1 MRGSAGEDVGIVM
14 VFEIGMVFEVG
25 RVEVYGD
32 GEVCE
37 CELECE
43 GEGKDGMVVRGYAR
57 MIREWLVRE
66 QELTIKHGP
75 VHDEALHLVHGLPS
89 PLA

>member
-1 MRGSAGEDVGIVM
+1 MEVRGEDVRIRM
-14 VFEIGMVFEVG
+14 VFEIG

-43 GEGKDGMVVRGYAR
+43 GEGKDGMVVWR
-57 MIREWLVRE
+57 VRE
-66 QELTIKHGP
+66 NDSRIVSSLVYVVSMIVGGKDGNETMEFALTKSGQMKK
-75 VHDEALHLVHGLPS
+75 
-89 PLA
+89 